1 MPWARFADDYL
12 GNPKLAQLSTA
23 AIALDMASIIY
34 SARDLR
40 DGRLTVSDVQ
50 AVAALIHLRH
60 WESAAAELVAQR
72 RWTVTPGGW
81 EIHDY
86 LDYQPSRER
95 VLAERTAARDRR
107 KARSPDSGRTL
118 DEHNA
123 NSGRRSD
130 YVPPDSGR
138 NSAGIRTSVIDP
150 VPGPGTGTGVPEYV
164 AAAAVNS
171 GPGLAPARARG
182 GGGFQ
187 PLGAVLNGDQQR
199 RRRHLENLSED
210 EVPDEVRERLNQPP
224 IGDQA

>member
-12 GNPKLAQLSTA
+12 ANPKLATLSTA

-50 AVAALIHLRH
+50 AVAALLHLRH

-72 RWTVTPGGW
+72 RWTVIVSGW

-95 VLAERTAARDRR
+95 VLTERAAARDRR
-107 KARSPDSGRTL
+107 KARNPESGQAHAER
-118 DEHNA
+118 NG
-123 NSGRRSD
+123 NSGRRSE
-130 YVPPDSGR
+130 YVPPD
-138 NSAGIRTSVIDP
+138 VIDP
-150 VPGPGTGTGVPEYV
+150 VPGPGTGVPEY
-164 AAAAVNS
+164 AAAAVRS
-171 GPGLAPARARG
+171 GPSLAPGRARG
-182 GGGFQ
+182 SGDLQ
-187 PLGAVLNGDQQR
+187 PLGAVLNGSQRQR
-199 RRRHLENLSED
+199 RRQQENLSED

-224 IGDQA
+224 IEEQQP